1 MICHLPLQRYV
12 VYQRDFCVV
21 YITEYVLCM
30 CTCGIFD
37 RDVLECDKMRF
48 YLYIIILLMTNRSN
62 SCV

>member
-1 MICHLPLQRYV
+1 M
-12 VYQRDFCVV
+12 YQRDFCVV